1 MLTKTS
7 SSPILDQTL
16 TLIAHH
22 ASDIFRGMRNF
33 TILVIEDEQD
43 IRDLIS
49 FQLKSEGHDVLAT
62 ESVDKAI
69 SLVETT
75 PKIDLFIIDW
85 MLPGIMSGLEFT
97 KKLRGQKKFLDTP
110 IIMITALTQPDNI
123 VSALDAGADDYITKP
138 FDLNVLQARVRVQLR
153 NLDKTSDVL
162 DDPLDFGDLRLEL
175 SKCRVTVSGDE
186 VQLTSTEFKIL
197 SLLASRPGH
206 VFTREQFIN
215 NIQGENIFVTGRTI
229 DTHIA
234 GLRKKMGSTANM
246 IETIRGI
253 GYRFKDL
260 L

>member
-1 MLTKTS
+1 MKS
-7 SSPILDQTL
+7 C
-16 TLIAHH
+16 
-22 ASDIFRGMRNF
+22 

-49 FQLKSEGHDVLAT
+49 FQLKSEGHQVLVS

-69 SLVETT
+69 TIVER
-75 PKIDLFIIDW
+75 PEKIDLFIIDW
-85 MLPGIMSGLEFT
+85 MLPGVMSGLEFT
-97 KKLRGQKKFLDTP
+97 KKLRAQKKYADTP
-110 IIMITALTQPDNI
+110 IVMITALTQPDNI

-153 NLDKTSDVL
+153 SVDKSADQDHDL
-162 DDPLDFGDLRLEL
+162 LDFGTLKIEIQ
-175 SKCRVTVSGDE
+175 KCKVTVENEE

-197 SLLASRPGH
+197 SMLAQKPGH

-234 GLRKKMGSTANM
+234 GLRKKIGNAANM

-253 GYRFKDL
+253 GYRFKDTI
-260 L
+260 